1 MLRYFLFLILLILPL
16 YSYAIN
22 IDETIK
28 STVNNN
34 SKVKIGLEKLLE
46 SKELIQNASGELLP
60 DIKSTI
66 TGTYTTLEKE
76 TSTETTED
84 DIFADTYKIT
94 ITQNLYDAGYNK
106 LEIERSKILFNN
118 EILNFKIIIQDLI
131 IDAITGY
138 LTVLNYEKS
147 LEATNKNFDFVSKA
161 LDISKIKYNLGST
174 TLYDLQYAEST
185 FALAK
190 SNLFVAKQN
199 LLIGEKTFKRIAG
212 MEAINLE
219 DVIQIDTNIS
229 FDRIIENLTKHNFT
243 LELLRNDIKNK
254 EILLLK
260 EKKSKKPN
268 LDISGT
274 AEYSDTDRIDT
285 GTESTKGTISL
296 TLTIPIFQQGIDDSN
311 IRKYQS
317 QILQSELNFLD
328 TEEDLKIQ
336 ISNFYKD
343 FVVNETKMKANLST
357 IQASETSL
365 ISLMNEF
372 EIGTKTISDIINE
385 EEKLLNAKVNYFN
398 SKKDY
403 LIAYF
408 KIKALEGTLLQK
420 FDEYLPE
427 IN

>member
-1 MLRYFLFLILLILPL
+1 MFRYFLFIILFIFPL
-16 YSYAIN
+16 QSYGIN

-46 SKELIQNASGELLP
+46 SKELIQKASGELLP

-66 TGTYTTLEKE
+66 TGTYTTLEKK
-76 TSTETTED
+76 TSTDNTED
-84 DIFADTYKIT
+84 DTFSDTYKIT
-94 ITQNLYDAGYNK
+94 ITQNLYDAGYNQ
-106 LEIERSKILFNN
+106 LEIKRSKILFNN
-118 EILNFKIIIQDLI
+118 EVLNFKNIIQNLI
-131 IDAITGY
+131 IDAISGY

-147 LEATNKNFDFVSKA
+147 LEATKKNFDFVSKA
-161 LDISKIKYNLGST
+161 LDISKIKYDLGST

-185 FALAK
+185 FTLAK

-212 MEAINLE
+212 VEAIDLD
-219 DVIQIDTNIS
+219 DVIQIDTNIT
-229 FDRIIENLTKHNFT
+229 FDQIIENLVQHNLT

-268 LDISGT
+268 LDLSGT

-343 FVVNETKMKANLST
+343 FLVNATKMKANLSS

-365 ISLMNEF
+365 ISLKMNM
-372 EIGTKTISDIINE
+372 
-385 EEKLLNAKVNYFN
+385 KLEQKQFLTL
-398 SKKDY
+398 SMKKKN
-403 LIAYF
+403 F
-408 KIKALEGTLLQK
+408 
-420 FDEYLPE
+420 
-427 IN
+427 